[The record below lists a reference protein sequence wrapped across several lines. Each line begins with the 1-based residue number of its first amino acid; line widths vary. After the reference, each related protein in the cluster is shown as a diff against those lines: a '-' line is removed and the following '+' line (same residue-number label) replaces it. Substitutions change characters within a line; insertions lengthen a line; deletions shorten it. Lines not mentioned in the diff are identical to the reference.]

1 MRQRSVREIHYQNR
15 GLVMKVYKIKVN
27 GKSYK
32 VELEAIDEVASSTDK
47 VAEVKKEEPKK
58 VATPSDAREV
68 LSPIQGTV
76 TNVKVKPG
84 DKVKKGDVLLII
96 EAMKLENEVPSPYDG
111 EVVGV
116 LVSKGQSVAS
126 KELVVTIR

>member
-1 MRQRSVREIHYQNR
+1 
-15 GLVMKVYKIKVN
+15 MKVYKIKVN